1 MDAKKARLA
10 IFLTV
15 FVDLLGFGIVIPIL
29 PLYAEQVAGLSTS
42 HWTNAVTGWMHL
54 KDPGAFWAGVAIG
67 VAAVLRLVGAA
78 VAEWW
83 S

>member
-1 MDAKKARLA
+1 MGGPDPVEVVLLA
-10 IFLTV
+10 VGFAFL
-15 FVDLLGFGIVIPIL
+15 
-29 PLYAEQVAGLSTS
+29 
-42 HWTNAVTGWMHL
+42 
-54 KDPGAFWAGVAIG
+54 GAFWAGVAIG